1 LLMGVCRRRKRIALQ
16 QPPTWSMLA
25 AIPLPR
31 SLALLAGRLIMK
43 TELVHT
49 LTDAFEAHARQVD
62 NGEWKLILPSQ
73 CPGSLRWSGGVYC
86 AIG

>member
-1 LLMGVCRRRKRIALQ
+1 
-16 QPPTWSMLA
+16 
-25 AIPLPR
+25 
-31 SLALLAGRLIMK
+31 MK

-49 LTDAFEAHARQVD
+49 PTDAFEAHARQAD

-73 CPGSLRWSGGVYC
+73 CPGSLRWSEGVYC